1 MGKLRLREVKQ
12 PFGNHPARREELG
25 SQNQAAPSPGPQM
38 LHWAGAGVH
47 FRAESTHCKT
57 QVRPRVT
64 GEMGGGRKTGLDAA
78 PVASHLLTSWRAGV
92 ERGQGVLSFSL
103 TYKMRE
109 DVATS

>member
-25 SQNQAAPSPGPQM
+25 GQNQAAPSPGPQM
-38 LHWAGAGVH
+38 LHWAGAGVR

-64 GEMGGGRKTGLDAA
+64 GEMGEAEDRGLDTALA
-78 PVASHLLTSWRAGV
+78 ASHLLTNWRAGV
-92 ERGQGVLSFSL
+92 ERGQGVLSFPL

-109 DVATS
+109 DVATP

>member
-64 GEMGGGRKTGLDAA
+64 GEMGGGAEDGTRYCPSRFP
-78 PVASHLLTSWRAGV
+78 PVNQLESWGGEGAGGPV
-92 ERGQGVLSFSL
+92 FFFDL
-103 TYKMRE
+103 
-109 DVATS
+109 